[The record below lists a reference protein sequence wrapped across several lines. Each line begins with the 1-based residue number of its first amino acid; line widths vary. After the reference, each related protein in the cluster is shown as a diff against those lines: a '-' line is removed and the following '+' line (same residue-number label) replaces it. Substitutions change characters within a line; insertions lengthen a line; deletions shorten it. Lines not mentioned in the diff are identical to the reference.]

1 MLHVVFSCVYKCD
14 ERVCVSL
21 YCDVCW
27 KYVPI
32 VTLPIESFKSG
43 NTSCSLNVT
52 VVKPLVQIIGFY
64 SKNWKYP
71 GYFILMCN

>member
-1 MLHVVFSCVYKCD
+1 MENDCLHVVFSCVYKCD

-32 VTLPIESFKSG
+32 VTLPGEQ
-43 NTSCSLNVT
+43 SLL
-52 VVKPLVQIIGFY
+52 LVSIRMFP
-64 SKNWKYP
+64 KCWKVELP
-71 GYFILMCN
+71 